1 MKDSFS
7 IKYSIRFRMVFLL
20 FTLAFLLAFLMSLQ
34 SLILLMFF
42 FNMAYIYVM
51 YLNYPALS
59 ITNGKVHQHSFNS
72 TTISLDKIEEII
84 DEGKTITLIGQKQ
97 KMVVNKF
104 LFDEKS
110 SLELVEYFNSK

>member
-1 MKDSFS
+1 MKDTFS

-20 FTLAFLLAFLMSLQ
+20 LTFGFLVAYLLSIQ

-42 FNMAYIYVM
+42 LNMAYIYVM
-51 YLNYPALS
+51 YLNSPALS
-59 ITNGKVHQHSFNS
+59 IADGKIHQHSFNS
-72 TTISLDKIEEII
+72 TTLFIDNLEEII
-84 DEGKTITLIGQKQ
+84 DEDNTITLITPDQ

-110 SLELVEYFNSK
+110 SLELVEYVNAK

>member
-1 MKDSFS
+1 MKDTFY

-20 FTLAFLLAFLMSLQ
+20 LTFSFLLAFLLSMQ
-34 SLILLMFF
+34 SLILLIFF

-51 YLNYPALS
+51 YLNSPALWIANS
-59 ITNGKVHQHSFNS
+59 KIHQHSFNS
-72 TTISLDKIEEII
+72 TTLFVDNLEEII
-84 DEGKTITLIGQKQ
+84 DEDKKITLITSDQ

-110 SLELVEYFNSK
+110 SLDLVEYFNAK